1 MSGIKGRSGGK
12 ATTIEEKQA
21 KSAATAAREARKRE
35 IAATKRK
42 LGQPV
47 TYGDL
52 LKSAQV
58 DGELLQN
65 DRRAIEVQRAEVELA
80 RAKDERDTARGL
92 LRTRDEHLDAVRA
105 ITGEIIARLSIIV
118 DAAVNLHQPEQQP
131 GVRHKMDAAANQLR
145 TEVSAIIKGLK

>member
-1 MSGIKGRSGGK
+1 MAGIKGRSGGK
-12 ATTIEEKQA
+12 ATTLEAKQL

-35 IAATKRK
+35 IAATKTA
-42 LGQPV
+42 LGPPV

-80 RAKDERDTARGL
+80 RAQDERDIARGL
-92 LRTRDEHLDAVRA
+92 LITQEDHLAQA
-105 ITGEIIARLSIIV
+105 KEIVDRILSHLPIIV
-118 DAAVNLHQPEQQP
+118 DAALAQHPPERQPT
-131 GVRHKMDAAANQLR
+131 VRHALDQAVRQFREAAA
-145 TEVSAIIKGLK
+145 SAVKSP